1 MNSDLTS
8 LSDLFNNSIYR
19 IPDYQRGYAWEDAQL
34 NDFWEDLLNIEG
46 DRRHYT
52 GMLSLK
58 LLKEEDYIKWDNE
71 EKWLISSGYKPYHV
85 VDGQQRLT
93 TCIILI
99 SSILRCAK
107 KHDIIFLNKKSL
119 NKYKEKYIAE
129 TDEVDGV
136 YKAFKFGYEIDN
148 PSFEYFK
155 VAILEE
161 KKSGDLEET
170 FYTLKLKA
178 AKDFFEAHLEE
189 LFKEQGSEG
198 LEILLQKVTTKL
210 QFNTH
215 YIDDDFDVF
224 VAFETMNNRGKQ
236 LSKLEILKNRLIYLT
251 TIFPTKE
258 LSKDKQVHLRK
269 EINDAWKEV
278 YKELGRNSKHPL
290 NDDEFLRNH
299 WVLFFTYSR
308 NTGDDYIIDL
318 LNRRFNQKAVLGKRR
333 TVEYKESNEIDEDTT
348 NNSSLVSF
356 DDEKLTPQEILKY
369 VNSLKEVSKYWY
381 YSFNPYED
389 KELTSDEKKWID
401 KLNRI
406 GINYFR
412 TLVVATMMNGA
423 STTDKVELYKS
434 IEKFIFLCFRM
445 ARYQASY
452 SSSKYYKLSKELLDG
467 DKDIHLIIKELN
479 YDFERNIN
487 EATKTFFSKT
497 LSLFENKNGY
507 YDWYDLRYFLFEY
520 ECSLAEQYSNV
531 KIRDWTSFIGG
542 EKDKISIE
550 HIFPQTPTK
559 WYWRNL
565 YRQYNE
571 VEQHRLCGSLGNLL
585 PLEQKINSQLQNV
598 EFEQKKNPRNN
609 LRRGYSKGSN
619 AEIEVSQKEDW
630 SANEI
635 LDRGLHLLKFMED
648 RWGFKFPDE
657 IDKYALL
664 GIDFLRKQREYI
676 PELPKDDIEDRDFDS
691 IGNDDI
697 KLTDYMKDKSYEMQ
711 DLYSQLYRKVK
722 KEIPELIEW
731 PTTVYISFRKG
742 REGTNFAEVRLQRSQ
757 LKISIRK
764 PINPENL
771 IGESLPDSYTW
782 STNYI
787 VKCKRPSDLDGVVK
801 AIVDSAYQVN

>member
-8 LSDLFNNSIYR
+8 LSDLFNNSIFR
-19 IPDYQRGYAWEDAQL
+19 IPDYQRGYAWEDSQL

-46 DRRHYT
+46 ERRHYT

-99 SSILRCAK
+99 NSILKCAE
-107 KHDIIFLNKKSL
+107 KHNINFLNKKSL
-119 NKYKEKYIAE
+119 SKYKEKYIAE

-136 YKAFKFGYEIDN
+136 YKAFKFGYETDN

-170 FYTLKLKA
+170 FYTLKLKN
-178 AKDFFEAHLEE
+178 AKVFFEDHLEE
-189 LFKEQGSEG
+189 LFKEQGIEG
-198 LEILLQKVTTKL
+198 LELLLQKVTTKL

-251 TIFPTKE
+251 TIFPTNV

-290 NDDEFLRNH
+290 SDDEFLRNH

-333 TVEYKESNEIDEDTT
+333 KIEYRESNEVDEDT
-348 NNSSLVSF
+348 NNDNLVSF
-356 DDEKLTPQEILKY
+356 DDKKLTPQEILKY
-369 VNSLKEVSKYWY
+369 VNSLKEISKFWY
-381 YSFNPYED
+381 YSFNPNED
-389 KELTSDEKKWID
+389 KELTIDEKKWIE

-423 STTDKVELYKS
+423 SATDKVELYKS

-452 SSSKYYKLSKELLDG
+452 LSSKYYKFSKELLDG
-467 DKDIHLIIKELN
+467 DKDIYAIIKELN
-479 YDFERNIN
+479 NDFETNIN
-487 EATKTFFSKT
+487 AATKTFFSKT
-497 LSLFENKNGY
+497 LDLFQNKNGY
-507 YDWYDLRYFLFEY
+507 YDWYDIRYFLFEY
-520 ECSLAEQYSNV
+520 ESSLAELYSNV
-531 KIRDWTSFIGG
+531 KIHDWTSFIGG

-550 HIFPQTPTK
+550 HIFPQTHTR

-565 YRQYNE
+565 FRQFNE
-571 VEQHRLCGSLGNLL
+571 KEKHRLCGSLGNLL

-598 EFEQKKNPRNN
+598 EFEQKKNPQNN
-609 LRRGYSKGSN
+609 LRRGYAKGSN
-619 AEIEVSQKEDW
+619 SEIEVALKKDW

-635 LDRGLHLLKFMED
+635 LERGLHLLDFMEK
-648 RWGFKFPDE
+648 RRGFRFPEE
-657 IDKYALL
+657 IDRYELL
-664 GIDFLRKQREYI
+664 GIGFLKENRDYV
-676 PELPKDDIEDRDFDS
+676 PELPKDDIEDRVFESLSSD
-691 IGNDDI
+691 NV
-697 KLTDYMKDKSYEMQ
+697 KLTDYMKDKSFKMQ
-711 DLYSQLYRKVK
+711 DLYSQLYERVK

-742 REGTNFAEVRLQRSQ
+742 KEGTNFAEVRLQRSQ

-764 PINPENL
+764 PMNPENL
-771 IGESLPDSYTW
+771 IGGSLPDSYTW

-787 VKCKRPSDLDGVVK
+787 VKCKRSSELDAVVK